1 MSFDPSKTCP
11 RCGSGILIKD
21 GIVLKRQRYLC
32 KECKYHFT
40 VAIRKQRFD
49 QDVKRI
55 AVVLYLFG
63 LSITKIESLIG
74 VRQTTLFNWVKEF
87 GPKLE
92 MMRTWE
98 RLKIKSTKTSRDELI
113 RIGDADW
120 TLICK
125 NGIPEIRIKEKKMKE
140 MVDKKQQKLINSRVK
155 PNTSKL
161 PKPIDSRK
169 SDDATLDMYGVH

>member
-1 MSFDPSKTCP
+1 MSFDTSKTCP
-11 RCGSGILIKD
+11 RCGSSILIKD
-21 GIVLKRQRYLC
+21 GVVLKRQRYLC

-40 VAIRKQRFD
+40 VAIRKQKFD

-74 VRQTTLFNWVKEF
+74 VRQTTLFKWTKEF

-92 MMRTWE
+92 MMRTSE
-98 RLKIKSTKTSRDELI
+98 KLKIKSTKTSRDELI

-125 NGIPEIRIKEKKMKE
+125 NGIPEIRIKETKMKE
-140 MVDKKQQKLINSRVK
+140 MADKTQQKFITNKDK

-169 SDDATLDMYGVH
+169 SDDETLDIYGVH